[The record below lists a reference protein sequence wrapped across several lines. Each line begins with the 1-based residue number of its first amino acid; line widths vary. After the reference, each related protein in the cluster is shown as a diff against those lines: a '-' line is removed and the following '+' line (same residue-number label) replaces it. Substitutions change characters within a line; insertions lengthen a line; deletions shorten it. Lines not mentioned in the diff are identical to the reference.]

1 MYVQNNQ
8 PYKTLIIM
16 ENDNKSTKVIV
27 GVILLVLLAILGGYT
42 VYQNNQL
49 NDSNTFLEEEKVNIE
64 NDLDE
69 MVAKYDAA
77 ISENS
82 SLSEE
87 LKLEREDIVLLR
99 DSVKNLKSTNYS
111 LIRRYRSKIESLEAS
126 NQELFKQN
134 DSLRIAN
141 NILAVDLGEAQDS
154 ILVQSTQI
162 DTLNIQNAAL
172 NDKIGIGAQ
181 LKVNTIKAVTMKKKM
196 LSDKLVETTRANR
209 TDALRISFVI
219 AENELAEKSERNA
232 KIQVVN
238 PKGGVINAIGT
249 ATTDE
254 DVEFDY
260 SDETSIDY
268 ENNDLGVVTM
278 LDVDRKT
285 MLKGNYRIN
294 VYIDNKLVA
303 ISGFTLK

>member
-1 MYVQNNQ
+1 
-8 PYKTLIIM
+8 M

-27 GVILLVLLAILGGYT
+27 GVILLVLLVVLGGYT

-49 NDSNTFLEEEKVNIE
+49 NDSNTFLEEEKSNIE
-64 NDLDE
+64 NNLDE

-77 ISENS
+77 IAENS
-82 SLSEE
+82 SLSDE

-111 LIRRYRSKIESLEAS
+111 LIRRYRNKISSLEAS

-141 NILAVDLGEAQDS
+141 NILADDLGEAKDS

-162 DTLNIQNAAL
+162 DTLNIQNLAL
-172 NDKIGIGAQ
+172 NEKIGIGAQ
-181 LKVNTIKAVTMKKKM
+181 LKVNTIKVATMKKRVFG
-196 LSDKLVETTRANR
+196 DKLVETTRANR
-209 TDALRISFVI
+209 TDAMRISFVI
-219 AENELAEKSERNA
+219 AENELADKTQRNA
-232 KIQVVN
+232 KIQVIN
-238 PKGGVINAIGT
+238 PKGGVLNIIGT

-254 DVEFDY
+254 GVEFDY
-260 SDETSIDY
+260 SDETSVDY
-268 ENNDLGVVTM
+268 QNNDLGVVTM
-278 LDVDRKT
+278 LELDRKT
-285 MLKGNYRIN
+285 MLKGDYRVN

-303 ISGFTLK
+303 ISGFALN

>member
-1 MYVQNNQ
+1 
-8 PYKTLIIM
+8 M
-16 ENDNKSTKVIV
+16 ENDNKKTKVIV
-27 GVILLVLLAILGGYT
+27 GIILLVLLAVLGGYT

-77 ISENS
+77 IAENS
-82 SLSEE
+82 LLSEE
-87 LKLEREDIVLLR
+87 LKLEREDVVLLR

-111 LIRRYRSKIESLEAS
+111 LIRRYRNKITSLEAS

-141 NILAVDLGEAQDS
+141 NILALDLNEAQDS

-181 LKVNTIKAVTMKKKM
+181 LKVNTIKTITMKKRM

-209 TDALRISFVI
+209 SDALRISFVI
-219 AENELAEKSERNA
+219 AENELADKSERNA
-232 KIQVVN
+232 KIQVLN
-238 PKGGVINAIGT
+238 PKGDVINNIGT

-254 DVEFDY
+254 GVEFDY
-260 SDETSIDY
+260 SDETSVDY
-268 ENNDLGVVTM
+268 DNNDLGVVTM
-278 LDVDRKT
+278 LEVDRKT
-285 MLKGNYRIN
+285 MLKGNYRVN
-294 VYIDNKLVA
+294 VFIDNKMVA
-303 ISGFTLK
+303 ISGFALK

>member
-1 MYVQNNQ
+1 
-8 PYKTLIIM
+8 M
-16 ENDNKSTKVIV
+16 ENDNKKTKVIV

-49 NDSNTFLEEEKVNIE
+49 NDSNTFLEEEKANIE

-111 LIRRYRSKIESLEAS
+111 LIRRYRNKIESLEAS

-134 DSLRIAN
+134 DSLRISN
-141 NILAVDLGEAQDS
+141 NILAVDLNKAKDS

-162 DTLNIQNAAL
+162 DTLNIQNIAL
-172 NDKIGIGAQ
+172 NEKIGIGAQ
-181 LKVNTIKAVTMKKKM
+181 LKVNTIKAVAMKKRM

-238 PKGGVINAIGT
+238 PKGGVINIIGT
-249 ATTDE
+249 TTTDE

-268 ENNDLGVVTM
+268 ESNDLGVVTM

>member
-1 MYVQNNQ
+1 
-8 PYKTLIIM
+8 M
-16 ENDNKSTKVIV
+16 ENDNKKTKVIV

-49 NDSNTFLEEEKVNIE
+49 NDSNAFLEEEKENIE

-82 SLSEE
+82 SLSDE

-111 LIRRYRSKIESLEAS
+111 LIRRYRSKIESLETS

-154 ILVQSTQI
+154 IMVQSTQI

-181 LKVNTIKAVTMKKKM
+181 LKVNTIKAVTMKKRM

-219 AENELAEKSERNA
+219 AENDLAEKSERNA

-238 PKGGVINAIGT
+238 PKGGVINTIGT

-254 DVEFDY
+254 EVEFDY

-285 MLKGNYRIN
+285 MLQGNYRIN

>member
-1 MYVQNNQ
+1 
-8 PYKTLIIM
+8 M

-27 GVILLVLLAILGGYT
+27 GIVLLVLLAVLGGYT

-77 ISENS
+77 IAENS

-87 LKLEREDIVLLR
+87 LKLEREDVVLLR

-111 LIRRYRSKIESLEAS
+111 LIRRYRNKITSLEAS

-141 NILAVDLGEAQDS
+141 NILALDLNEAQDS

-181 LKVNTIKAVTMKKKM
+181 LKVNTIKTITMKKRM

-209 TDALRISFVI
+209 SDALRISFVI
-219 AENELAEKSERNA
+219 AENELADKSERNA
-232 KIQVVN
+232 KIQVLN
-238 PKGGVINAIGT
+238 PKGDVINNIGT

-254 DVEFDY
+254 GVEFDY
-260 SDETSIDY
+260 SDETSVDY
-268 ENNDLGVVTM
+268 DNNDLGVVTM
-278 LDVDRKT
+278 LEVDRKT
-285 MLKGNYRIN
+285 MLKGNYRVN
-294 VYIDNKLVA
+294 VFIDNKMVA
-303 ISGFTLK
+303 ISGFALK

>member
-1 MYVQNNQ
+1 
-8 PYKTLIIM
+8 M

-27 GVILLVLLAILGGYT
+27 GIVLLVLLAILGGYT

-49 NDSNTFLEEEKVNIE
+49 NDSNTFLEEEKANIE
-64 NDLDE
+64 SDLDQ
-69 MVAKYDAA
+69 MVAKYDTA
-77 ISENS
+77 IAENS

-111 LIRRYRSKIESLEAS
+111 LIRRYRNKISSLEAS

-141 NILAVDLGEAQDS
+141 NMLADDLFEANDS
-154 ILVQSTQI
+154 ILVQATQI

-181 LKVNTIKAVTMKKKM
+181 LKVNTIKVITMKKRM

-209 TDALRISFVI
+209 TDAMRISFVI
-219 AENELAEKSERNA
+219 GENELADKSERNV

-238 PKGGVINAIGT
+238 PKGGVINNMGT
-249 ATTDE
+249 ATSDE
-254 DVEFDY
+254 GVEFDY
-260 SDETSIDY
+260 SDQTQVDY
-268 ENNDLGVVTM
+268 ENIDLGVLTM
-278 LDVDRKT
+278 LEVDRKT

-303 ISGFTLK
+303 LSGFTLK

>member
-1 MYVQNNQ
+1 
-8 PYKTLIIM
+8 M

-27 GVILLVLLAILGGYT
+27 GIVLLVLLAVLGGYT

-49 NDSNTFLEEEKVNIE
+49 NDSNTFLEEEKANIE
-64 NDLDE
+64 NDLDV
-69 MVAKYDAA
+69 MVTKYDAA
-77 ISENS
+77 IAENS
-82 SLSEE
+82 SLSDE

-111 LIRRYRSKIESLEAS
+111 LIRRYRSKIESLETS

-154 ILVQSTQI
+154 IFVQSTQI
-162 DTLNIQNAAL
+162 DTLNIQNTAL
-172 NDKIGIGAQ
+172 NEKIGIGAQ
-181 LKVNTIKAVTMKKKM
+181 LKVNTIKTVTMKKRM

-219 AENELAEKSERNA
+219 AENELADKSKRNA

-238 PKGGVINAIGT
+238 PKGGVINAIGS

-254 DVEFDY
+254 DIEFDY
-260 SDETSIDY
+260 SDETSVDY
-268 ENNDLGVVTM
+268 ENNNLGVVTM
-278 LDVDRKT
+278 LEVDRKT
-285 MLKGNYRIN
+285 MLKGNYRVN

>member
-1 MYVQNNQ
+1 
-8 PYKTLIIM
+8 M

-27 GVILLVLLAILGGYT
+27 GVILLVLLAVLGGYT

-49 NDSNTFLEEEKVNIE
+49 NDSNAFLEEEKSNIE
-64 NDLDE
+64 TELDE

-82 SLSEE
+82 ALSEE

-111 LIRRYRSKIESLEAS
+111 LIRRYRTKISSLEAS
-126 NQELFKQN
+126 NQQLFKQN

-141 NILAVDLGEAQDS
+141 NILAENLGEAQDS
-154 ILVQSTQI
+154 ILVQTSQI

-172 NDKIGIGAQ
+172 NEKIGIGAQ
-181 LKVNTIKAVTMKKKM
+181 LKVNTVKVSTMKKRM

-209 TDALRISFVI
+209 TDAMRISFVI
-219 AENELAEKSERNA
+219 AENELADNNERNA

-238 PKGGVINAIGT
+238 PKGGVLNTIGT

-254 DVEFDY
+254 GVEFDY
-260 SDETSIDY
+260 SDETSVEY

-278 LDVDRKT
+278 LELDRKT
-285 MLKGNYRIN
+285 MLKGNYRVN

-303 ISGFTLK
+303 ISGFTLN